1 MSFGLSKG
9 RTLESGGYG
18 VRTVDLPALADDC
31 ASNPEGSWMDVRG
44 WFAHPERPF
53 ELEIGSGKGTF
64 LVQQSGHQ
72 PGTNFLGIEYA
83 HEFYAY
89 AADRVRRNQI
99 ENVRML
105 HADAGEFL
113 RWRVPS
119 GIVKVLHLYFADPWP
134 KARHHK
140 RRMVQDGFLEQ
151 VHRVLE
157 PDGELRIVT
166 DHLDY
171 WAWMEE
177 HFERWCAPGHE
188 PRFDRFGF
196 TSPES
201 AGEGEV
207 VGTNFER
214 KYIPEGRVFNGAILR
229 RVD

>member
-1 MSFGLSKG
+1 MSFGLSRG
-9 RTLESGGYG
+9 RTLESGDYG
-18 VRTVDLPALADDC
+18 IRAKDLPALPDDC
-31 ASNPEGSWMDVRG
+31 VSNPEGAWLDPRE
-44 WFAHPERPF
+44 WFADPSKPF

-64 LVQQSGHQ
+64 LVQQSVHQ

-89 AADRVRRNQI
+89 AADRVRRNQL

-113 RWRVPS
+113 RWRVPT
-119 GIVKVLHLYFADPWP
+119 GIVRVLHLYFPDPWP

-140 RRMVQDGFLEQ
+140 RRMVQDGFMAQ

-157 PDGELRIVT
+157 PKGELRVVT
-166 DHLDY
+166 DHADY

-177 HFERWCAPGHE
+177 HFARWCAADHS
-188 PRFDRFGF
+188 PRFDRFEF
-196 TSPES
+196 ERPES
-201 AGEGEV
+201 ADEGEV

-214 KYIPEGRVFNGAILR
+214 KYIEEGRTFNGAILR
-229 RVD
+229 RA